1 MAIDSAAKRRSAVAT
16 RRLPWF
22 RRFQPAPDG
31 SMTQED
37 RQQLAFVYVGI
48 LAEEA
53 EAAVPSDGWLAEKR
67 SVQWVAEQRGVQW
80 AAEKRSVIWKARNE
94 S

>member
-16 RRLPWF
+16 RRLPWM
-22 RRFQPAPDG
+22 RRFMPAPDG

-37 RQQLAFVYVGI
+37 RQQLAFVYIGI

-53 EAAVPSDGWLAEKR
+53 DNGIPSDGWKAEKR
-67 SVQWVAEQRGVQW
+67 PVLWQ
-80 AAEKRSVIWKARNE
+80 AEKRSVIWKASNE